1 LNAAAAP
8 HKFPAIV
15 VGERS
20 IPSIG
25 NDTTFGVSYL
35 DLATSARSATE
46 GAREAALI
54 GRFASA
60 GSARTEA
67 TRVPTILTSKHA
79 E

>member
-1 LNAAAAP
+1 M
-8 HKFPAIV
+8 V
-15 VGERS
+15 VAERS

-25 NDTTFGVSYL
+25 NDTTFGASYL
-35 DLATSARSATE
+35 DFAASARSLAD

-54 GRFASA
+54 GRFVSA
-60 GSARTEA
+60 ISARTEA